1 MISFEEFKAEYKEIV
16 DLQLAV
22 AGAQDSNTYTMNI
35 EFDNKDDPQGG
46 KHKKELDVHN
56 SFAVDFPTTF
66 SLYDSNVTFTVSIRG
81 AQEGEILNK
90 FVIANTD
97 LLSENE
103 FTLCK
108 DLKVNGLYLYA
119 RILLP
124 ENTYPMYTLGISAQN
139 LPLLTGLF
147 GECDPFLR
155 VLKKNTNFGTYSMVY
170 ESEVLRNTS
179 APNFKPLKVSLQRL
193 CGGNLKLYSQETSTG
208 RSNFKFGIFRREE
221 ATTLLESS
229 RPI

>member
-22 AGAQDSNTYTMNI
+22 AGAQAPNTYTMMI

-46 KHKKELDVHN
+46 KHKKELSIHN

-81 AQEGEILNK
+81 EKEGEILNR
-90 FVIANTD
+90 FVISNSD
-97 LLSENE
+97 ILVENE

-124 ENTYPMYTLGISAQN
+124 ENTYPMYTLGISGQN

-155 VLKKNTNFGTYSMVY
+155 VLKKNTNFGTYAMVY
-170 ESEVLRNTS
+170 ESEVHRNTS
-179 APNFKPLKVSLQRL
+179 APNFKPIKVSLQRL
-193 CGGNLKLYSQETSTG
+193 CGGRWMRNAQETSIE
-208 RSNFKFGIFRREE
+208 RSKYRFGIFLREVV
-221 ATTLLESS
+221 TTL
-229 RPI
+229 